1 VSDGSVDEIAHILET
16 ELQPALSAPSVPS
29 CHTEP
34 SSHSSHFETQNVVVT
49 LDLQCQPSPENH
61 MENPDIEVSSPSDSV
76 ARDAEEMELLKATAV
91 TVSLLSKAETY
102 PTSSEVVTSQSL
114 LPSEA
119 QTCLFSLEPVMCTT
133 QSEAAASVSEAV
145 SSEAITCQSV
155 SEAVTSSGTSKAKTS
170 FVLSEADCSASS
182 AVCQLNSKA
191 VTCSV
196 PSEAA
201 TCAAPLEGMTCSSP
215 LEALTSVE
223 SEAPTSLAPP
233 ETATQ
238 STSEITLCV
247 SSGDM
252 LCFTSPRAVQVTH
265 LPSEIEAVPEPVK
278 EEPYTSSDVMTS
290 LLQMSESS
298 ATEAAVDTVLL
309 NEPCTVPS
317 DAFTNPAVPETEQD
331 RCCTV
336 SSGPAIS
343 SVVKLERPEIEI
355 SAPRIPCTVPCDFS
369 EYLSVK
375 LELTAKTEVP
385 SSVTGQQDTGGR
397 KLQVTETLDEC
408 VSEPV
413 TIKSQS
419 TESQSVITTAEIQN
433 SVGLANRCV
442 KYEAGQLDAVMLLL
456 QDSELAAVS
465 QSSET
470 PVCGIL
476 TTTAPRMSNTLTS
489 VTSGPNTVTPV
500 SSTVTSVSSTVT
512 SVSSTMTP
520 LSSTV
525 SSVSST
531 VTSVSST
538 VTLVSSTV
546 TSVSS
551 TVTPVSSTVTSVS
564 STVTLG
570 SSIVHCT
577 VTCMPSTVACESTTI
592 SPVSVIKVCDTS
604 TSIVQMSKSLDY
616 TAAVACGKVVLPLVD
631 GCEAAH
637 HTSVVRAAGVAG
649 DNIPSSPHHMSA
661 CHATCSS
668 RACET
673 SGSRDPAMSIN
684 DSMSEDELHI
694 VLQDDS
700 FTASE
705 SAAGNRSHVCLPTE
719 NSPVVGQR
727 HANDALLSPLP
738 DNKRL
743 PVSDNANSSLE
754 DSVCARNVAV
764 LNSSIDKRPVV
775 LLHDLAAVKS
785 EPGATPSSE
794 LLTVSDTDSLSDN
807 LLPCFADIFAQMS
820 LFRPLSPISN
830 CQHCGLCDSA
840 SGATRVMVLRK
851 RTVTK
856 RQLSTDSDDDVTPAK
871 VSAPSDHV

>member
-1 VSDGSVDEIAHILET
+1 MSDGSVDEIAHILET
-16 ELQPALSAPSVPS
+16 ELQPALSVPSVPS
-29 CHTEP
+29 CPTEP
-34 SSHSSHFETQNVVVT
+34 SSHSSHFATQNVVVT
-49 LDLQCQPSPENH
+49 LDLQCQPSPENY
-61 MENPDIEVSSPSDSV
+61 MENPDIEVSSPLDSV
-76 ARDAEEMELLKATAV
+76 ARDADEMELLKATAV
-91 TVSLLSKAETY
+91 TVSSLSKAETY

-170 FVLSEADCSASS
+170 FVLSEAACSASS

-201 TCAAPLEGMTCSSP
+201 TCAALLEGMTCSSP

-278 EEPYTSSDVMTS
+278 EEPCTSSDVMTS
-290 LLQMSESS
+290 LLEMSESS
-298 ATEAAVDTVLL
+298 ATEAAVDAVSLS
-309 NEPCTVPS
+309 EPCTVPS

-331 RCCTV
+331 RCCTE
-336 SSGPAIS
+336 SSGPAVS
-343 SVVKLERPEIEI
+343 SVVKLEQPEMEI
-355 SAPRIPCTVPCDFS
+355 SALCVPCTVPCDFS

-375 LELTAKTEVP
+375 LELTAKTGVP

-413 TIKSQS
+413 TVKSQS
-419 TESQSVITTAEIQN
+419 TESQSVMTTAEIQN

-470 PVCGIL
+470 PMCGIL
-476 TTTAPRMSNTLTS
+476 TTTVPRMSNTLTS
-489 VTSGPNTVTPV
+489 VTSGPNTVTP
-500 SSTVTSVSSTVT
+500 VSSTVT

-546 TSVSS
+546 TPVSSAVTSVSS

-564 STVTLG
+564 SITP
-570 SSIVHCT
+570 CT

-604 TSIVQMSKSLDY
+604 ISIVQMSKSLDY
-616 TAAVACGKVVLPLVD
+616 TAAVACGKVVPPLVD

-705 SAAGNRSHVCLPTE
+705 SAAGDRSHVCLPTE

-727 HANDALLSPLP
+727 HANDALLSPQP

-743 PVSDNANSSLE
+743 SVSYNANSSLE

-794 LLTVSDTDSLSDN
+794 LLTVCDTDSSSDN
-807 LLPCFADIFAQMS
+807 LLPCFADIFAEMS

-830 CQHCGLCDSA
+830 CQRCGLCDSA

>member
-1 VSDGSVDEIAHILET
+1 MSDGSVDEIAHILET
-16 ELQPALSAPSVPS
+16 ELQPALSVPSVPS
-29 CHTEP
+29 CPTEP

-61 MENPDIEVSSPSDSV
+61 MENPDIEVSSPLDSV

-91 TVSLLSKAETY
+91 TVSSLSKAETY

-785 EPGATPSSE
+785 EPGATLSSE
-794 LLTVSDTDSLSDN
+794 LLTVRDTDSLSDN
-807 LLPCFADIFAQMS
+807 LLLCFADIFAEMS

-830 CQHCGLCDSA
+830 CQRCGLCDSA